1 MKLHK
6 NKKLFKDAVR
16 ATAEQKDILEIYIEK
31 DYWVTYTLLTIF
43 NNDIGK
49 ETIFKGGTAL
59 SKCFG
64 LIDRFSEDIDLVV
77 RKSETETGNQL
88 KTKIK
93 QVTKVVSD
101 ILPEIEIPDVTHKVG
116 MSRKTAHKYSK
127 EFSGEYGQVR
137 DVIIVEATWLGYFEP
152 FTIKEVYSYI
162 YEMMINT
169 GQEKLAEENGM
180 LPFEVQVLD
189 PKRTLC
195 EKIMSLVRFSYTEN
209 PIEELKKKVRHTYD
223 LYQLLQNKEL
233 FSFFESNG
241 FDEMLLKVA
250 NDDVVSFRNNNEWLK
265 HHPTKAKIF
274 SELETVWKEMKS
286 TYSGEFNNLV
296 FGDFPNENKIYKS
309 LRSIRGRLEAMDWTV
324 TIEDPK

>member
-77 RKSETETGNQL
+77 RKSESETGNQL

-152 FTIKEVYSYI
+152 FTKKEVYSYI

-180 LPFEVQVLD
+180 LPFEVQVLE

-233 FSFFESNG
+233 FSFFESNE
-241 FDEMLLKVA
+241 FDEMMLKVA
-250 NDDVVSFRNNNEWLK
+250 NDDVVSFRNDNEWLK
-265 HHPTKAKIF
+265 HHPTEAKMF
-274 SELETVWKEMKS
+274 SELDAVWKEMKS
-286 TYSGEFNNLV
+286 TYNEEFKNLV